1 MNETQQLKILAEIER
16 NRFTDSTLKVKDR
29 PFAEGSRDFKFHK
42 ELPKIMVLISFQ
54 ISFPLS

>member
-1 MNETQQLKILAEIER
+1 MKHNNSKNLHEIEW
-16 NRFTDSTLKVKDR
+16 NRFTESTKKVKDR

-54 ISFPLS
+54 FSLPLS